1 MTRCVIMVDAGYLYA
16 AGGQLR
22 CGTRS
27 RAEIILDPE
36 PVLQAIRS
44 LARSTLDAP
53 VLRTYWYDAARDGI
67 RTAEQRAIA
76 ALNDVKLRL
85 GRLNGQNQQKGVD
98 ALIYRDMITLA
109 QHGAV
114 SDVVLLSGDEDLHEG
129 VRTVQDYGVRVTLVG
144 IKAVNGHNQ
153 SEELVYEADR
163 LWMLDEQVLA
173 TAFTRRAPQAG
184 PRLGVDEAK
193 ALASEA
199 KQAAVEFAAQWRDHT
214 GDVELLELLAER
226 PRIPRPLDI
235 ELITAVERA
244 IGRTLQDQKD
254 LKKDIRA
261 TWWGVIGGGKPHPIP
276 PAKSASAT

>member
-1 MTRCVIMVDAGYLYA
+1 MIDAGYVYA
-16 AGGQLR
+16 AGGQLC

-27 RAEIILDPE
+27 RAEL
-36 PVLQAIRS
+36 VLNPAFVVGAIQDRVHGS
-44 LARSTLDAP
+44 LEAP

-76 ALNDVKLRL
+76 ALDDVKLRL

-129 VRTVQDYGVRVTLVG
+129 VRTVQDYGVRVTLIG
-144 IKAVNGHNQ
+144 IKAVSGHNQ

-163 LWMLDEQVLA
+163 LWTFDRDVLDRAFKKRAPDSATQLSLDEVQALA
-173 TAFTRRAPQAG
+173 TK
-184 PRLGVDEAK
+184 AK
-193 ALASEA
+193 R
-199 KQAAVEFAAQWRDHT
+199 AAVDFATQWRDQA
-214 GDVELLELLAER
+214 GEAELLELLADR

-244 IGRTLQDQKD
+244 VGTSLLDRKD
-254 LKKDIRA
+254 LKKDLRA

-276 PAKSASAT
+276 PVDSHRRH